1 MEGLS
6 KNLQSNKFGG
16 GSGPEQGF
24 LPELVIKK
32 GKTIPEYDG
41 GNRKRGQTKPQ
52 SPSFLSA

>member
-32 GKTIPEYDG
+32 GKTIPEYGG
-41 GNRKRGQTKPQ
+41 GNRKRG
-52 SPSFLSA
+52 